1 MMKRIARLLPAVLVG
16 VLLGGCGFRSEQA
29 DLVLHNGRVLT
40 LDGELTVAEAVAVR
54 EGKVVAV
61 GTGKELLR
69 RFRAERTVDLRGA
82 TVMPGLIDAH
92 AHVVGYADGLLRAD
106 LVATGSWEEAVE
118 RMRELGERQPE
129 GWVVGRGWDQN
140 DWADTALPTRA
151 LLDAAFPDRPA
162 VCERIDG
169 HAVVANGAALAAAGI
184 TGQSRFEGGEVIL
197 DAAGQP
203 TGVLIDA
210 AASALQ
216 AAVPPLDR
224 KDREEALREA
234 EARLF
239 AAGLTAVTD
248 AGLSLADIRFL
259 DSLQTAGALRLRIVA
274 MASDTEENRTHFIA
288 NGPLETDRLLVR
300 SFKFY
305 MDGALGSRG
314 AALLE
319 PYSDRPG
326 WSGLLV
332 TDPVAYR
339 ERIAALHAA
348 GFQVATHAIGD
359 RAVRIVI
366 DACAE
371 VLGGTNDAR
380 WRIEHA
386 QVVAEEDLARF
397 AAYSLVPSVQPT
409 HATSDAPWAGVRL
422 GRNRIR
428 RAYAYRELKDA
439 LGMLALGTDF
449 PVEDIDPRRTF
460 HAAVARTSASG
471 EPKGGFQTENALTPL
486 DALRGMTVW
495 AALANFQEDRFG
507 TVEVGKAADFTVV
520 DRDWL
525 AEPAAVL
532 ESRVLAT
539 VVAGEIVYSDGTWL
553 R

>member
-1 MMKRIARLLPAVLVG
+1 MIRLWSSCLLLLVLS
-16 VLLGGCGFRSEQA
+16 GCGFRSEEA

-40 LDGELTVAEAVAVR
+40 LDGELTVAQAVAVKD
-54 EGKVVAV
+54 GLVVAV
-61 GTGKELLR
+61 GTDQEVR
-69 RFRAERTVDLRGA
+69 RKYRAKRTIDLKGA
-82 TVMPGLIDAH
+82 TLVPGLADAH

-106 LVATGSWEEAVE
+106 LVGTASWEEAVG
-118 RMRELGERQPE
+118 RMTELGVEQRE

-140 DWADTALPTRA
+140 DWDDTALPTRA

-169 HAVVANGAALAAAGI
+169 HAVVANAAALAAAGI
-184 TGQSRFEGGEVIL
+184 GADSRFPGGEVVL
-197 DAAGQP
+197 GADGQP

-210 AASALQ
+210 AASAVQ
-216 AAVPPLDR
+216 AAIPPLDPEAR
-224 KDREEALREA
+224 AEALREA

-248 AGLSLADIRFL
+248 AGLSWADIQFV
-259 DSLQTAGALRLRIVA
+259 DSLQRAGALRLRIVA
-274 MASDTEENRTHFIA
+274 MASDTEENRTRFLA
-288 NGPLETDRLLVR
+288 SGPLVTDRLQVR
-300 SFKFY
+300 CFKFY

-332 TDPVAYR
+332 TDSVAYV
-339 ERIAALHAA
+339 ERITALHAA

-359 RAVRIVI
+359 RAVRLVI
-366 DACAE
+366 DACGT
-371 VLGGTNDAR
+371 VLRGQNDAR

-397 AAYSLVPSVQPT
+397 AAFSLVPSVQPT

-422 GRNRIR
+422 GRNRVR

-439 LGMLALGTDF
+439 LGMIAVGTDF
-449 PVEDIDPRRTF
+449 PVEDIDPRKTF
-460 HAAVARTSASG
+460 HAAVARRSADG
-471 EPKGGFQTENALTPL
+471 KPEGGFQTENALSPL

-507 TVEVGKAADFTVV
+507 TVEVGKAADFTVL

-525 AEPAAVL
+525 AEPDRVL

-539 VVAGEIVYSDGTWL
+539 VIAGEVVYSDGSWL